1 MKEQGLALAARLM
14 GRDRTDAAAATRR
27 IALLKKGRRAS
38 AAVLYYVVL
47 LSLSFVFLY
56 PLLFMASRSLM
67 QPQDVADATVQW
79 IPRSLDFSN
88 YGLVLEAIHYLP
100 GFANSAIISFGSAAL
115 QIVSCSFV
123 GYGFARFRFPGRGI
137 WLALVVFTFLVP
149 PQTIVVPLFI
159 FFSDLNWINTH
170 LPFVVPSLFGH
181 GLKGAL
187 FVLIFIQ
194 FYRRLPS
201 VLEEAA
207 RIDGAGAFRTYA
219 QIMFPLARPAMLVV
233 FLFSVVWHWNDT
245 FEPNTYLL
253 VPEFFNLSQNLTAF
267 NGLATQNMN
276 QSAQSAI
283 STGAIGAAPTLMNQI
298 MAGVMLTI
306 APILLLYLFVQKY
319 FVESIERAGIAGE

>member
-1 MKEQGLALAARLM
+1 MNAPGF
-14 GRDRTDAAAATRR
+14 
-27 IALLKKGRRAS
+27 ALLKKLNLNDPSSEGARWQITVMKRS
-38 AAVLYYVVL
+38 RSIIGSLFYYLVL
-47 LSLSFVFLY
+47 LSLSFVFVY
-56 PLLFMASRSLM
+56 PLLFMISRSLM

-79 IPRSLDFSN
+79 VPKSFSLEN
-88 YGLVLEAIHYLP
+88 YSIVLDAIHYWP
-100 GFANSAIISFGSAAL
+100 GLANSAITSFGSAAL
-115 QIVSCSFV
+115 QIMSCSVV
-123 GYGFARFRFPGRGI
+123 GYGFARFQFPGRDL

-194 FYRRLPS
+194 FYRRLPH

-207 RIDGAGAFRTYA
+207 RIDGAGAFRTYW

-245 FEPNTYLL
+245 FEPTTYLL
-253 VPEFFNLSQNLTAF
+253 VPEFFNLAQNLAVF
-267 NGLATQNMN
+267 NGVANQNID
-276 QSAQSAI
+276 QVAQAAQAS
-283 STGAIGAAPTLMNQI
+283 GAIVQAPTLMNQI

-306 APILLLYLFVQKY
+306 APILLLYLFVQRY
-319 FVESIERAGIAGE
+319 FVESIEQSGIAGE